1 MPNSAQNSMP
11 NNSQSDMWEPM
22 APPASADFF
31 ANLRQIIGPYIGCA
45 TSVGAECNDDI
56 VIWELGFKISLCQ
69 PRVIPLRYFPQKDP
83 GKSLRR
89 EFELRSHSRNVVD
102 RYICAQDSWKMQDRH
117 ASLCTVFF
125 ELRVI
130 HRPVTRSE

>member
-69 PRVIPLRYFPQKDP
+69 PRVVPLRSLLSK
-83 GKSLRR
+83 KSSKRGLTRR
-89 EFELRSHSRNVVD
+89 PLFLVRRIFFYDLSREPLQYLIGSHFTFHLYVAIHIVVV
-102 RYICAQDSWKMQDRH
+102 S
-117 ASLCTVFF
+117 
-125 ELRVI
+125 
-130 HRPVTRSE
+130 